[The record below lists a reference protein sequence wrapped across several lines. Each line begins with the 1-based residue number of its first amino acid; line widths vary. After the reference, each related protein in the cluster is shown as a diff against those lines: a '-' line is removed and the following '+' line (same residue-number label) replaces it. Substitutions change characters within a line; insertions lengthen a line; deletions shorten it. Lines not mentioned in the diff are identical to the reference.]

1 MTIGPKKINKQT
13 NRIQNVNKIYYIC
26 IHTLNHMVAM
36 ALALVSTN
44 TMPLRIS
51 LTGTSMAKA
60 ADWVA
65 LTSLQAVRFRLIEVT
80 MTGRNVPSSNGPRF
94 KVMPSVMIP

>member
-1 MTIGPKKINKQT
+1 MIIFLN
-13 NRIQNVNKIYYIC
+13 IFV
-26 IHTLNHMVAM
+26 HTLNHIVAI